1 MHTLLTYS
9 QELADALAKIP
20 EDMLTSA
27 FEAIIGSIDAGKK
40 LFICGNG
47 GSAST
52 GSHMA
57 CDFQKWAHVLPEDA
71 PQVAAICLSDN
82 TAIMTAIANDV
93 GFDQIFASQISA
105 LGTPGDLLLV
115 ISVSGNSPNVLK
127 ALSMA
132 DSLGISTLALT
143 GMDGG
148 VACSLADMS
157 LTILSDDYG
166 IVEDAHAVIMHVL
179 TRMIREHYTA
189 NGQ

>member
-1 MHTLLTYS
+1 MHTLEQYRYD
-9 QELADALAKIP
+9 LASALAKIP
-20 EDMLTSA
+20 EDFVTDA
-27 FEAIIGSIDAGKK
+27 FNAIISSIDAGKK

-71 PQVAAICLSDN
+71 PQVSALCLSDN
-82 TAIMTAIANDV
+82 TAIMTAIANDK
-93 GFDQIFASQISA
+93 GFEHVFASQISA
-105 LGTPGDLLLV
+105 LGVPGDLLLV
-115 ISVSGNSPNVLK
+115 ISVSGNSPNVQH
-127 ALSMA
+127 ALAMA

-148 VACSLADMS
+148 IAAVMADMS
-157 LTILSDDYG
+157 ITVLSDDYG

-179 TRMIREHYTA
+179 TRMLREHFTK
-189 NGQ
+189 